1 MTSYFSIQIRDLE
14 GVYSVTDYWYSFAV
28 IMSISFLFLFFF
40 SRLLMYITESLD
52 SVVKK
57 SGQFIV
63 DRGLRK
69 AKDAE
74 KEL

>member
-1 MTSYFSIQIRDLE
+1 MTSYFSIEIKDLE

-52 SVVKK
+52 SAVKK
-57 SGQFIV
+57 SGQFII
-63 DRGLRK
+63 DQGWRK
-69 AKDAE
+69 AKDPE
-74 KEL
+74 KDQ